1 MTTSLQRGSA
11 KIYQFP
17 ARARPAL
24 GGYGGEAKSGE
35 NAPAPNLA
43 SLHFANAAFGSAW
56 YHEEAVQE
64 AERAGKV

>member
-1 MTTSLQRGSA
+1 MTTSLNRESA

-17 ARARPAL
+17 ARVRLAL
-24 GGYGGEAKSGE
+24 GSQRDEAKSGE

-43 SLHFANAAFGSAW
+43 SRFANAAFGSAW

-64 AERAGKV
+64 SDGAGKA

>member
-1 MTTSLQRGSA
+1 MTTSLNRGSA

-17 ARARPAL
+17 ARTRPAL
-24 GGYGGEAKSGE
+24 DGYREEARPGE

-43 SLHFANAAFGSAW
+43 SRFANAAFGSAW

-64 AERAGKV
+64 AERAGEL

>member
-1 MTTSLQRGSA
+1 MTTSFHRGPA

-24 GGYGGEAKSGE
+24 SGYSGEAEPEKL
-35 NAPAPNLA
+35 AAPNRA
-43 SLHFANAAFGSAW
+43 SLRFASAALGSAW

-64 AERAGKV
+64 AEGAGKL